1 VLDLKAYG
9 SSNRQVFL
17 EFLLASESR
26 P

>member
-9 SSNRQVFL
+9 SSNRQAFL